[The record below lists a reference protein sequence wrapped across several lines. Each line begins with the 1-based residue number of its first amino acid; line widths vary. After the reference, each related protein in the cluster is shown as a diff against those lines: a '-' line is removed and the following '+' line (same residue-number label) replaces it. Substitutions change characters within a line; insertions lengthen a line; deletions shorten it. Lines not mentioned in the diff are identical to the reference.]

1 MNNKIQFL
9 IIGVIT
15 LLAIYFGWSLAVQGY
30 EKHHGKMHGS
40 MSHHHEHDE
49 VNMPMLNGIDTE
61 DYEVEELRQLFNN
74 HSDII
79 RSVEI
84 LPNGIKT
91 ITETKNEELLGFL
104 VGHASGMINRVEE
117 KRDPG
122 IPIQSPTLT
131 PLFNKGNLIETNI
144 EYTDYGLIVIQTSND
159 QEVIDALHKHAIE
172 VSDLAARGM
181 VAVHEQMMS
190 SHH

>member
-1 MNNKIQFL
+1 MNKKSYYPLLVIFSFFISSTSFSENIQ
-9 IIGVIT
+9 INHMHE
-15 LLAIYFGWSLAVQGY
+15 GY
-30 EKHHGKMHGS
+30 M
-40 MSHHHEHDE
+40 MVHDE
-49 VNMPMLNGIDTE
+49 VNMPMLNGNDTE

-79 RSVEI
+79 RGIEI
-84 LPNGIKT
+84 LPNGIRT

-131 PLFNKGNLIETNI
+131 PLFNKGDLIETNI
-144 EYTDYGLIVIQTSND
+144 EYTDHGLIVKQTLDD